1 MTARLGFVRAVLSG
15 VFFNGLGDRSCFHC
29 KGHSVLTV
37 VFLSNL
43 VETDLQTVNFGNQT
57 VFFELHEHLF
67 LYSRLI
73 LSSEVC
79 ELFVEGFLF
88 KFILLGIL
96 VQFLFFLLNTAMV
109 YLLELLLLLELVVS
123 RLRLQC
129 NHSRL
134 IKLFL
139 HGCQ

>member
-1 MTARLGFVRAVLSG
+1 V
-15 VFFNGLGDRSCFHC
+15 
-29 KGHSVLTV
+29 K
-37 VFLSNL
+37 
-43 VETDLQTVNFGNQT
+43 TDLQTVNFGNQT

-67 LYSRLI
+67 LYGRLI
-73 LSSEVC
+73 LSSKVC

-88 KFILLGIL
+88 EFILLGIL
-96 VQFLFFLLNTAMV
+96 VQFLFLLLHTAMV

-129 NHSRL
+129 NHSRF

-139 HGCQ
+139 HGCQRVRKFGIFAVDFRDLGQLGHVDFAFSL